1 MNKKTLADFIVA
13 VEAMLAETDMAPVR
27 RFELEHI
34 LRCWKA
40 RDRKVHSDKLLQ
52 VMHLQTKRTN

>member
-13 VEAMLAETDMAPVR
+13 VEAMLSEYDMAPVR

-40 RDRKVHSDKLLQ
+40 QQRPTHGDKLLQ